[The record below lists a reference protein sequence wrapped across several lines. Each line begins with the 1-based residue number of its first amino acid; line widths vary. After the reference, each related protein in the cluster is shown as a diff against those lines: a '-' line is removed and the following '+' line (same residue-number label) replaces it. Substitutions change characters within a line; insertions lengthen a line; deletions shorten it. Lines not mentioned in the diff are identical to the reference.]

1 MENVKYDIQNLPTF
15 FTVQLLGI
23 HLAQENFY
31 ASTGYLVKV
40 GSE

>member
-1 MENVKYDIQNLPTF
+1 MFDMIFKICQIFHSAAT
-15 FTVQLLGI
+15 TLGI